1 MVQFLQK
8 ITANITRL
16 FQPPHSNKSI
26 KKAIIAASAVA
37 TLSIGSVY
45 AASDKDKDVN
55 TVYHIYSDGNLLGT
69 VSDKNVINDVLK
81 KKIKEAKGTYSD
93 LDFSVD
99 DQVTYI
105 PERVY
110 TPLYDNKEAI
120 KNVNSSFDVMA
131 DAEGI
136 FVDGKAVAF
145 VSSKEEADQ
154 VIKRL
159 KMKYVPEEVLTEL
172 ENGSK
177 EVKFNDFVYIDV
189 HLEENVTSA
198 DGKVVPEDILSVDK
212 AMELLIK
219 GTLMPK
225 KHVVQEGEVLGQ
237 IANDNGLTLK
247 QFLQLNPDI
256 DENAIIHIGD
266 EVNVQSYESLVHV
279 VVEKNAVRNEVIPFE
294 TEVIEDKAVFKGTTK
309 VKQEGVN
316 GERVVKYSIIE
327 NNGSVAKKVVVDETI
342 VKEPTKK
349 IMIKGTKVIP
359 SRGTGDLGW
368 PTVGG
373 YISSSMGYRWGRQ
386 HKGIDIARPSNR
398 SILAADNGKIE
409 SAGYDG
415 GYGNKI
421 VINHGNGMK
430 TVYAHLSKI
439 NVKVGQTVS
448 KGQKIGVMG
457 STGNSTGVHLHFEVY
472 ENGKLVN
479 PRKAL

>member
-1 MVQFLQK
+1 MVQFLHK
-8 ITANITRL
+8 MTANMTRL
-16 FQPPHSNKSI
+16 FQPLHSNKSV
-26 KKAIIAASAVA
+26 KKAIIATSVVA

-45 AASDKDKDVN
+45 AANDKDKNVD
-55 TVYHIYSDGNLLGT
+55 TVYHIYSEGELLGT
-69 VSDKNVINDVLK
+69 VSDKTVIDEVLS
-81 KKIKEAKGTYSD
+81 KKIKEAEGTYGE
-93 LDFSVD
+93 LNFSVE
-99 DQVTYI
+99 DQITYVS
-105 PERVY
+105 ERVY
-110 TPLYDNKEAI
+110 TPLYDNKEAV
-120 KNVNSSFDVMA
+120 KNVNHSFNVLA

-136 FVDGKAVAF
+136 VVNGKAAAF
-145 VSSKEEADQ
+145 VSNKEDADQ

-159 KMKYVPEEVLTEL
+159 MMKYVPEEVLTEL

-177 EVKFNDFVYIDV
+177 EVKNNDFVYIDV
-189 HLEENVTSA
+189 HLEEKVTSA
-198 DGKVVPEDILSVDK
+198 EEKVVPEDILSVDQ
-212 AMELLIK
+212 AVELLLK
-219 GTLMPK
+219 GTLQPK
-225 KHVVQEGEVLGQ
+225 KHTIQEGEVLGQ

-247 QFLQLNPDI
+247 QFLQLNPDLTEDATI
-256 DENAIIHIGD
+256 QIGD
-266 EVNVQSYESLVHV
+266 EVNIQSYEPLVHV
-279 VVEKNAVRNEVIPFE
+279 LVEKSAVRNEVIPFE
-294 TEVIEDKAVFKGTTK
+294 TEVIEDKTVFKGTTK

-316 GERVVKYSIIE
+316 GEKVSRYSIIE
-327 NNGSVAKKVVVDETI
+327 KNGSLAKKVVVDEVI

-359 SRGTGDLGW
+359 SRGSGDLSW

-373 YISSSMGYRWGRQ
+373 YISSPMGYRWGRQ
-386 HKGIDIARPSNR
+386 HKGIDIARPSDHT
-398 SILAADNGKIE
+398 IKAADNGKIE

-439 NVKVGQTVS
+439 SVKTGQTVS

-479 PRKAL
+479 PRKEL